1 MATLK
6 GALAPGNGKGLTQM
20 GVREKLAILAD
31 AAKYDASCASGGG
44 KRQGTPEGMG
54 SVNGMGICH
63 SFAPDGRCISLLK
76 VLLTNHCIYD
86 CSYCINRISSP
97 VKRAKFTV
105 QELVDLTLEFYRRN
119 YIEGLFLS
127 SGVFD
132 SSDRTMEEMVAV
144 ARILRKQ
151 HRFNGYIHLKA
162 VAGCA
167 TTLVQQAGRYAD
179 RLSANIELPT
189 QADLARL
196 APAKTH
202 EEVEDAMGTIVAGIA
217 EGADD
222 RRSGARAPA
231 FAPAGQSTQ
240 MMVGATDTADGAIL
254 ATASGLYQR
263 FKLRRVYYSAFS
275 PIPHGDPRLPLV
287 RPPMIREHRLYQADW
302 LMRHYG
308 FSHDE
313 IVPSAAQNLPT
324 DLDPK
329 TAWALRNR
337 HLFPV
342 DVNRAD
348 RAQLLR
354 VPGIGV
360 GCADK
365 ILRARRYRAL
375 RVADLGRMHVPMR
388 RAKFFVVCADGH
400 GATRKLD
407 SLALDAAL
415 IEGPKQL
422 SLFASAKQAQTGQ
435 L

>member
-1 MATLK
+1 
-6 GALAPGNGKGLTQM
+6 M
-20 GVREKLAILAD
+20 GVREKLAVLAD

-44 KRQGTPEGMG
+44 KRAGSKDSLG

-86 CSYCINRISSP
+86 CTYCINRVSSP

-144 ARILRKQ
+144 ARQLREVHHFK
-151 HRFNGYIHLKA
+151 GYIHLKA

-167 TTLVQQAGRYAD
+167 TTLVQQAGKWAD

-189 QADLARL
+189 SADLSLL

-202 EEVEDAMGTIVAGIA
+202 DEIEAAMGTITSGIA
-217 EGADD
+217 EGQEAKG
-222 RRSGARAPA
+222 RWAKPPS

-254 ATASGLYQR
+254 ATASRLYNR

-275 PIPHGDPRLPLV
+275 PIPHGDPRLPMV

-308 FSHDE
+308 FTHQE
-313 IVPSAAQNLPT
+313 ILPSAAQNLPT

-337 HLFPV
+337 HIFPV

-348 RAQLLR
+348 RELLLR
-354 VPGIGV
+354 VPGLGT
-360 GCADK
+360 GCVDK
-365 ILRARRYRAL
+365 ILKARRYQAL
-375 RVADLGRMHVPMR
+375 RLVDLGRMHVPMR
-388 RAKFFVVCADGH
+388 RAKYFVLCADGD
-400 GATRKLD
+400 GAVHKLD
-407 SLALDAAL
+407 SLQLGQLIAPKAAQLD
-415 IEGPKQL
+415 
-422 SLFASAKQAQTGQ
+422 LFGQAQAAHTGQ